1 MMFQEIKQ
9 NTKLLQ
15 KQNNYYDISNKL
27 QVCYL
32 FILFYIIHTNIN
44 YFKYLKVF
52 KLYNEHLTDNIDID
66 IL

>member
-27 QVCYL
+27 QVCNI
-32 FILFYIIHTNIN
+32 FILFYIN

-66 IL
+66 VL